1 MSADAT
7 VAGAKART
15 PKVSYGGQAVLEGVM
30 MRGRTFMSVAVRAP
44 DKNIVITSK
53 PLPKHLYGGIIQK
66 IPLVRG
72 MTMLW
77 DALGLGMQA
86 LMFSADVQ
94 MAAESASGSPS
105 VNGGQ
110 ATEQATTRRTSEPA
124 SLSKPLAWTT
134 VVIALAFGIGVF
146 FVTPLAVVGLAER
159 VLGGANTFW
168 SNLAEGLIR
177 LGLLVGYVA
186 LIGMMPDVKRVY
198 AYHGAEHMTIHAWEH
213 NDPLDPSH
221 VGKYS
226 PAHPRCGTAFLLE
239 VVAISIVLF
248 AILGTPDWW
257 LRVLSRILLIPVI
270 AGIAYELLRLG
281 GKYPDSAF
289 MKVIVAP
296 GLLLQALTTRYPDES
311 QMEVAIASM
320 NELLER
326 EGDRQPNAKGEFT
339 EVTLD
344 ELPAPIPPLLPPS
357 IG

>member
-1 MSADAT
+1 MTAQAAAEAT
-7 VAGAKART
+7 GTARSRT
-15 PKVSYGGQAVLEGVM
+15 PKISYGGQAVLEGVM
-30 MRGRTFMSVAVRAP
+30 MRGRTYMAVAVRAP
-44 DKNIVITSK
+44 DTSIKIQSK
-53 PLPKHLYGGIIQK
+53 PLPRHLYGGIIQK

-86 LMFSADVQ
+86 LMYSADIQ
-94 MAAESASGSPS
+94 MAGQLQEEAADSANHDAAEGDS
-105 VNGGQ
+105 
-110 ATEQATTRRTSEPA
+110 A

-134 VVIALAFGIGVF
+134 VGIALIFGIGVF
-146 FVTPLAVVGLAER
+146 FVTPLAVVGVAEH
-159 VLGGANTFW
+159 VLGGASTFW

-177 LGLLVGYVA
+177 LALLVGYVA
-186 LIGMMPDVKRVY
+186 LIGTMPDVKRVY

-213 NDPLDPSH
+213 NDPLDPAH
-221 VGKYS
+221 VGKYP

-248 AILGTPDWW
+248 ALLGTPDWW
-257 LRVLSRILLIPVI
+257 LRVLSRVLLIPVI

-281 GKYPDSAF
+281 GRYPESTF

-326 EGDRQPNAKGEFT
+326 EGERRD
-339 EVTLD
+339 
-344 ELPAPIPPLLPPS
+344 
-357 IG
+357 

>member
-1 MSADAT
+1 MTAQAARSST
-7 VAGAKART
+7 RT
-15 PKVSYGGQAVLEGVM
+15 PKISYGGQAVLEGVM

-44 DKNIVITSK
+44 DKNIVVTSR
-53 PLPKHLYGGIIQK
+53 PLPKHLYGGVVQK

-86 LMFSADVQ
+86 LMFSADIQ
-94 MAAESASGSPS
+94 MAGDAEPEGHAAAGES
-105 VNGGQ
+105 
-110 ATEQATTRRTSEPA
+110 A

-134 VVIALAFGIGVF
+134 VVVALAFGIGVF

-159 VLGGANTFW
+159 FLGGASSIW
-168 SNLAEGLIR
+168 SNLAEGVIR
-177 LGLLVGYVA
+177 LALLVGYVA

-213 NDPLDPSH
+213 NDPLDPTH
-221 VGKYS
+221 VSRYS

-257 LRVLSRILLIPVI
+257 LRVLSRIVLIPVI

-289 MKVIVAP
+289 MKMIVAP

-320 NELLER
+320 NELLDK
-326 EGDRQPNAKGEFT
+326 EGDQRPLASDDFS

-344 ELPAPIPPLLPPS
+344 DLPAPIPPLLPPS
-357 IG
+357 

>member
-1 MSADAT
+1 MTAQAT
-7 VAGAKART
+7 VEASGTARSRT
-15 PKVSYGGQAVLEGVM
+15 PKISYGGQAVLEGVM
-30 MRGRTFMSVAVRAP
+30 MRGRTFMAVAVRAP
-44 DKNIVITSK
+44 DTTIKVQSR
-53 PLPKHLYGGIIQK
+53 PLPRHLYGGIIQK

-86 LMFSADVQ
+86 LMYSADIQ
-94 MAAESASGSPS
+94 MTGEVEADAVGDGSA
-105 VNGGQ
+105 VD
-110 ATEQATTRRTSEPA
+110 EPA

-134 VVIALAFGIGVF
+134 VVIALIFGVGIF
-146 FVTPLAVVGLAER
+146 FVTPLAVVGVAEH
-159 VLGGANTFW
+159 VLGGASTFW

-186 LIGMMPDVKRVY
+186 LIGTMPDVKRIY

-213 NDPLDPSH
+213 NDPLDPAH
-221 VGKYS
+221 VGRYP

-248 AILGTPDWW
+248 ALLGTPDWW
-257 LRVLSRILLIPVI
+257 LRVLSRVLLIPVI

-281 GKYPDSAF
+281 GRFPDSAF

-320 NELLER
+320 NELLDR
-326 EGDRQPNAKGEFT
+326 EGDTR
-339 EVTLD
+339 
-344 ELPAPIPPLLPPS
+344 PPS
-357 IG
+357 

>member
-1 MSADAT
+1 VTSQTAVEASGT
-7 VAGAKART
+7 PQSRT
-15 PKVSYGGQAVLEGVM
+15 PKISYGGQAVLEGVM

-44 DKNIVITSK
+44 DTTIKVQSR
-53 PLPKHLYGGIIQK
+53 PLPMHLYGGVIQK

-72 MTMLW
+72 ITMLW

-86 LMFSADVQ
+86 LMYSADIQ
-94 MAAESASGSPS
+94 MAGAAELDDENESADIDES
-105 VNGGQ
+105 
-110 ATEQATTRRTSEPA
+110 A

-134 VVIALAFGIGVF
+134 VGIALIFGIGVF
-146 FVTPLAVVGLAER
+146 FVTPLAVVGVAEH
-159 VLGGANTFW
+159 VMGGASTFW

-177 LGLLVGYVA
+177 LCLLVGYVA
-186 LIGMMPDVKRVY
+186 LIGTMPDVKRVY

-213 NDPLDPSH
+213 NDPLDPAH
-221 VGKYS
+221 VGKYP

-248 AILGTPDWW
+248 AVLGTPDWW

-289 MKVIVAP
+289 MKAIVAP

-320 NELLER
+320 NELLDR
-326 EGDRQPNAKGEFT
+326 EGVSR
-339 EVTLD
+339 
-344 ELPAPIPPLLPPS
+344 
-357 IG
+357 

>member
-1 MSADAT
+1 MSAAAVESPGT
-7 VAGAKART
+7 TRSRT
-15 PKVSYGGQAVLEGVM
+15 PKISYGGQAVLEGVM
-30 MRGRTFMSVAVRAP
+30 MRGRTYMAVAVRAP
-44 DKNIVITSK
+44 DKNIVVTSK
-53 PLPKHLYGGIIQK
+53 PLPMHLYGGIVQK

-94 MAAESASGSPS
+94 MAAEDDEAAAAAANDGI
-105 VNGGQ
+105 
-110 ATEQATTRRTSEPA
+110 EPPPQSA

-134 VVIALAFGIGVF
+134 VVVALIFGIGVF

-159 VLGGANTFW
+159 LLGGASSIW
-168 SNLAEGLIR
+168 SNLAEGVIR
-177 LGLLVGYVA
+177 LCLLVGYVA
-186 LIGMMPDVKRVY
+186 LIGTMPDVKRVY

-213 NDPLDPSH
+213 NDPLDPAH
-221 VGKYS
+221 VSRYS

-257 LRVLSRILLIPVI
+257 IRVLSRIVLIPVI

-289 MKVIVAP
+289 MKAIVAP

-320 NELLER
+320 NELLDK
-326 EGDRQPNAKGEFT
+326 EGDQRPIAGDDFS

-344 ELPAPIPPLLPPS
+344 DLPAPIPPLLPPS

>member
-1 MSADAT
+1 MTGQA
-7 VAGAKART
+7 AGVRT
-15 PKVSYGGQAVLEGVM
+15 PKISYGGQAVLEGVM

-44 DKNIVITSK
+44 DKSIVVTSR

-66 IPLVRG
+66 IPLARG

-94 MAAESASGSPS
+94 MAGEGEPDARPGESA
-105 VNGGQ
+105 
-110 ATEQATTRRTSEPA
+110 A

-134 VVIALAFGIGVF
+134 VVVALAFGIGVF

-159 VLGGANTFW
+159 LLGGASSLW
-168 SNLAEGLIR
+168 SNLAEGVIR
-177 LGLLVGYVA
+177 LLLLVGYVA

-213 NDPLDPSH
+213 NDPLDPKH
-221 VGKYS
+221 VGRYS

-248 AILGTPDWW
+248 AILGTPAWW
-257 LRVLSRILLIPVI
+257 LRVLSRIVLIPVI

-289 MKVIVAP
+289 MKVVVAP

-320 NELLER
+320 NELLEK
-326 EGDRQPNAKGEFT
+326 EGDQRPLAADDFS

-344 ELPAPIPPLLPPS
+344 DLPAPIPPLLPPT
-357 IG
+357 GA

>member
-1 MSADAT
+1 MTAQPA
-7 VAGAKART
+7 VAGTPGTRT
-15 PKVSYGGQAVLEGVM
+15 PKISYGGQAVLEGVM

-44 DKNIVITSK
+44 DKNIIVTSR

-86 LMFSADVQ
+86 LMFSADIQ
-94 MAAESASGSPS
+94 MAGEEEAEASANGSGSSRPS
-105 VNGGQ
+105 PAKAQ
-110 ATEQATTRRTSEPA
+110 SA

-134 VVIALAFGIGVF
+134 VVVALIFGIGVF
-146 FVTPLAVVGLAER
+146 FITPLAVVGLAER
-159 VLGGANTFW
+159 VLGGASSFW

-177 LGLLVGYVA
+177 LCLLVGYVA
-186 LIGMMPDVKRVY
+186 LIGMMPDIKRVY

-213 NDPLDPSH
+213 NDPLDPPH
-221 VGKYS
+221 VSQYS

-239 VVAISIVLF
+239 VIAISIVLF

-257 LRVLSRILLIPVI
+257 LRLLSRIVLIPII

-281 GKYPDSAF
+281 GKYPDSGF

-320 NELLER
+320 NELLQR
-326 EGDRQPNAKGEFT
+326 EGDQRPLGADDFS

-344 ELPAPIPPLLPPS
+344 DLPAPVPPVLPPS
-357 IG
+357 TG